1 MAKKVGAILS
11 HWYHHTENMQD
22 SPQRFYTAFE
32 EAIKVRELPDVK
44 LSRTHY
50 REGGLLSAKREY
62 LRVTRRELIFDICAA
77 PFGKGFFISWWLGEP
92 LGLLQSFPIIGAL
105 FRPVT
110 YFRYD
115 TALMF
120 QESVHSAVLEVIEAT
135 TQSKGLRAL
144 TELEK
149 KPILSSFFKQ

>member
-1 MAKKVGAILS
+1 MAKKVGVILS
-11 HWYHHTENMQD
+11 HWYHHIENLQD
-22 SPQRFYTAFE
+22 SPQRFYANFE
-32 EAIKVRELPDVK
+32 EAIKTRELPDLK
-44 LSRTHY
+44 LSRTFY
-50 REGGLLSAKREY
+50 REGGLTSAKREY

-92 LGLLQSFPIIGAL
+92 LGFLQSFPILGAL

-110 YFRYD
+110 YFRHD

-120 QESVHSAVLEVIEAT
+120 QESVHAAVLEVLGAT

-149 KPILSSFFKQ
+149 KPILSSFFKR

>member
-1 MAKKVGAILS
+1 MSKKVGTILS
-11 HWYHHTENMQD
+11 HWYHHLGNLQD

-32 EAIKVRELPDVK
+32 EAIKRHELPEVK
-44 LSRTHY
+44 ISRTHY

-62 LRVTRRELIFDICAA
+62 LRATRKQLIFDICAA
-77 PFGKGFFISWWLGEP
+77 PFGKGFFVSWWLGEP
-92 LGLLQSFPIIGAL
+92 RGLLQDFPILGAF

-110 YFRYD
+110 YYRYD

-120 QESVHSAVLEVIEAT
+120 QESIHSAVLEVVDET
-135 TQSKGLRAL
+135 TQAKGLRAL

-149 KPILSSFFKQ
+149 KPILSSFFKR